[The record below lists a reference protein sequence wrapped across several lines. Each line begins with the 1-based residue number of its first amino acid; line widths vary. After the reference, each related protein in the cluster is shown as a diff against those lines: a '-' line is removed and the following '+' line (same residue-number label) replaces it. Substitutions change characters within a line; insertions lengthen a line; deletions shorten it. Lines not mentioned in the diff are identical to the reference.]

1 MSLRV
6 APIYTVKSH
15 TVTTDP
21 LTHIAASPVFVLW
34 TEEVDL
40 PIIRS
45 SQRKNY
51 KKTEQVW

>member
-1 MSLRV
+1 M

-21 LTHIAASPVFVLW
+21 LTHIVASPVFVLW